1 MDDIKTIELT
11 FVNAFLL
18 KVKEGFILID
28 TGLAMH
34 REKLESELTAAGCLP
49 GNLKLVIVTHGD
61 FDHTGNCAMLQKKYC
76 CKIAMHAGDVPM
88 VKEGVS
94 VKRKMKS
101 FRNKVFFLMR
111 ILFRKK
117 FVFDR
122 FTPDI
127 LLADGQRLDEYG
139 FSALVLHLP
148 GHTKGSIGILTD
160 EGNLF
165 SGDTFT
171 NNYKPNTASL
181 IENQGDLD
189 GSLARLKVMPVKMIF
204 PGHGKP
210 FDMKEVA
217 TVL

>member
-18 KVKEGFILID
+18 KVNEGFILID

-34 REKLESELTAAGCLP
+34 REKLENELAAEGCLP

-61 FDHTGNCAMLQKKYC
+61 FDHTGNCAMLQKKYS
-76 CKIAMHAGDVPM
+76 CKIAMHPHDLPM
-88 VKEGVS
+88 VTEGVR
-94 VKRKMKS
+94 VRRKMKS
-101 FRNKVFFLMR
+101 FRNKVFFIIR
-111 ILFRKK
+111 ILFKKK
-117 FVFDR
+117 FTFDK
-122 FTPDI
+122 FSPDI

-139 FSALVLHLP
+139 LSATVLHLP
-148 GHTKGSIGILTD
+148 GHTKGSVGILTD

-181 IENQGDLD
+181 IENQSDLNN
-189 GSLARLKVMPVKMIF
+189 SLSRLKALPVKMIW

-210 FDMKEVA
+210 FDMEEVSS
-217 TVL
+217 LL